1 MNADAPSP
9 PDKLIPAAWYW
20 LMRTPLT
27 VLAIYCL
34 VSIGLEENYPFSHY
48 PMYSNPSAGRS
59 YYMMADAATGNP
71 LPIADLTGIT
81 CPKIGKIWR
90 TKIAEIKKDKDKS
103 EIDEKATNQA
113 VGLSFFDQLRG
124 YAKEKNQ
131 VLPARLQIR
140 RVEIS
145 YSGEEVVETPEI
157 LATE

>member
-1 MNADAPSP
+1 MNADAPNP
-9 PDKLIPAAWYW
+9 PDKLLPAVWFW

-27 VLAIYCL
+27 VLALYCL
-34 VSIGLEENYPFSHY
+34 ISLMLEENYPFSHY

-59 YYMMADAATGNP
+59 YYMIADADTGNP

-90 TKIAEIKKDKDKS
+90 TKIAETKKDKVKPGL
-103 EIDEKATNQA
+103 DEKAGNQA
-113 VGLSFFDQLRG
+113 VGLSIFEQLRG
-124 YAKEKNQ
+124 YAKERNQ
-131 VLPARLQIR
+131 VLPARLQVS

-145 YSGEEVVETPEI
+145 YSNDKVVETPEI